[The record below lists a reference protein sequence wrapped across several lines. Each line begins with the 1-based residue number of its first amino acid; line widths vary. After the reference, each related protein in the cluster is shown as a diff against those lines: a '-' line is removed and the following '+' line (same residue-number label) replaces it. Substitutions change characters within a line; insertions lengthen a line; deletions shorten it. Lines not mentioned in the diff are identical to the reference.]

1 MTEVFLADGVA
12 PEACTLPTAERP
24 LRLAEFTDVFRSS
37 LVAID
42 QRGPQRARLILQG
55 RPELAD
61 TVRDLAAR
69 ETECCSF
76 FTFAVQVQGVESVQG
91 QDGISAQRDETEVLL
106 DVEVPAAYADVLS
119 GLINLAKSAS
129 GVDGA

>member
-1 MTEVFLADGVA
+1 MTDVFLADGVA

-24 LRLAEFTDVFRSS
+24 LRLAEFTEVFRSS

-42 QRGPQRARLILQG
+42 QRGPQRARLILHG

-76 FTFAVQVQGVESVQG
+76 FTFGVQVHELGSVHEALTTGESREVE
-91 QDGISAQRDETEVLL
+91 ILL
-106 DVEVPAAYADVLS
+106 DAEVPAAYANVLS
-119 GLINLAKSAS
+119 GLVNLAKSAS